1 NRRDGLRLLPV
12 QIGYPTPAE
21 KVFLPMEKSVC
32 GQVFQTGKPLYIGDV
47 REIPFYHEGAS
58 EVRSEL
64 AVPVRVGDRVIGV
77 LNVESREVNAFD
89 EEDIAFYTAI
99 AGQLG
104 VALENARLY
113 REERRRRQEAETLY
127 RAVQALTTTLD
138 LQEVLGRILTELR
151 QVVPYDSASVQL
163 LEEGV
168 LKIIDGRGFPDLDA
182 LPGFVIDPRKED
194 NPNARVL
201 ESRAP
206 VILEDAPATYE
217 AFHPPP
223 HADIGIRAWM
233 GVPLLFGDRVIG
245 MLTLDKREPGFYTEE
260 HARLAMAFAAQAA
273 IAIENARLY
282 RRLERQSAQLA
293 QAVKELQDL
302 NRLRNQL
309 VQNVSHELRT
319 PLTLIQ
325 GYTELLLNEGLGQLE
340 PAQRRALKTMEEYI
354 RTLSH
359 LIYNLTALRTFPRE
373 TLALMPVSI
382 VEIVGQLLEEEKQL
396 ARSAGVSFNTDLPD
410 DLPPVLGDRERLD
423 LVFHHLIDNAIKFSP
438 NGGDVHIRAWAD
450 EEWVYISVK
459 DEGIG
464 IAPEHLDRIF
474 ERFYQIDGS
483 TTRRFGGMG
492 VGLALVWEI
501 VEAHGGTVEVE
512 SEPGKGSNFTVRL
525 PQAKEVPS

>member
-1 NRRDGLRLLPV
+1 
-12 QIGYPTPAE
+12 
-21 KVFLPMEKSVC
+21 ME
-32 GQVFQTGKPLYIGDV
+32 
-47 REIPFYHEGAS
+47 
-58 EVRSEL
+58 
-64 AVPVRVGDRVIGV
+64 
-77 LNVESREVNAFD
+77 
-89 EEDIAFYTAI
+89 
-99 AGQLG
+99 
-104 VALENARLY
+104 
-113 REERRRRQEAETLY
+113 
-127 RAVQALTTTLD
+127 
-138 LQEVLGRILTELR
+138 
-151 QVVPYDSASVQL
+151 
-163 LEEGV
+163 
-168 LKIIDGRGFPDLDA
+168 
-182 LPGFVIDPRKED
+182 
-194 NPNARVL
+194 
-201 ESRAP
+201 
-206 VILEDAPATYE
+206 
-217 AFHPPP
+217 
-223 HADIGIRAWM
+223 
-233 GVPLLFGDRVIG
+233 
-245 MLTLDKREPGFYTEE
+245 
-260 HARLAMAFAAQAA
+260 
-273 IAIENARLY
+273 
-282 RRLERQSAQLA
+282 
-293 QAVKELQDL
+293 ELQDL